1 MTETDIVSKEDVE
14 KPEVGK
20 EELASAVEVMQA
32 MLKTSK
38 GFRMYLSNNPL
49 LVRFI
54 EELTAK
60 TGAHLGR
67 YGEYRLDVEQF
78 DLSYR
83 GNSIYNNR
91 DPKESLAF
99 KMYSD
104 GIRSIIFCEGVE
116 ERELCDFLE
125 IVGKDRPTDMDDDI
139 VTLLWMKDL
148 PNISY
153 ILAEDS
159 LALDA
164 AEAGTAAPASQ
175 KEGIASVY
183 QTPPPDS
190 APLLVPQQI
199 LTLTDADAA
208 WLKNA
213 READEKRS
221 PLNEV
226 INILSAILSAEKDPD
241 EFGDF
246 VDIVGNLTANLI
258 HSGDLRH
265 ALNLARFMRE
275 LRKNDALPAANRERA
290 ARAMEGRFTEGVVK
304 ALKDSVDSTD
314 AITPEELKEL
324 LLYFGAAAIVPMC
337 ELLGLVEKMKMRKA
351 LLDVLSEIGMETPEA
366 FFPFMSDKRWYL
378 VRNMVYVLARI
389 RNPKAL
395 EPVARLVTHREP
407 RVRREVLQCL
417 ERMSDPRAKTAIM
430 RFLQDESSAIRI
442 RAMQAL
448 AGFRVTAALKPI
460 VAMSE
465 GKDFEAREPAEKKA
479 IFEALGE
486 LGGDQVVPV
495 FRSMLMKKYWFN
507 KEKEKESV
515 ICAVAGLRKVK
526 TDAAIHVLEEASKVK
541 GEETRRIVDEAL
553 RQIAAERARVAAGT

>member
-1 MTETDIVSKEDVE
+1 MTESNTGAKEEAE
-14 KPEVGK
+14 KPQVGK
-20 EELASAVEVMQA
+20 EEFASAVEVLQA

-38 GFRMYLSNNPL
+38 GFKMYMSNNPL
-49 LVRFI
+49 LARFV

-60 TGAHLGR
+60 TSALLAR

-78 DLSYR
+78 DLSYK

-104 GIRSIIFCEGVE
+104 GIRSIIFSEGVE

-125 IVGKDRPTDMDDDI
+125 IVGKDRPTDLDDDI

-153 ILAEDS
+153 VLAEDS
-159 LALDA
+159 LSLDA
-164 AEAGTAAPASQ
+164 LEGGTAAPASQ

-183 QTPPPDS
+183 QAPPPDS

-213 READEKRS
+213 REVDEKRS
-221 PLNEV
+221 PLDEV
-226 INILSAILSAEKDPD
+226 INILSAILLAEKDPA
-241 EFGDF
+241 EFSEF
-246 VDIVGNLTANLI
+246 VDIVGNLTGNLI

-265 ALNLARFMRE
+265 ALTLSRFMRE
-275 LRKNDALPAANRERA
+275 LKKNEAMPAANRERA
-290 ARAMEGRFTEGVVK
+290 ARVMEGRFTEGLVK
-304 ALKDSVDSTD
+304 ALKESVDTTD
-314 AITPEELKEL
+314 AITPEEFKEL
-324 LLYFGAAAIVPMC
+324 LFYFGVSAIVPMC

-351 LLDVLSEIGMETPEA
+351 ILDVLSEIGRDTPDA
-366 FFPFMSDKRWYL
+366 FFRFLSDKRWYL

-389 RNPKAL
+389 QNPKAL
-395 EPVARLVTHREP
+395 EPVAKLIGHQEP

-417 ERMSDPRAKTAIM
+417 ERMADPKAKTAIM
-430 RFLQDESSAIRI
+430 RFLQDESSAVRI
-442 RAMQAL
+442 RAMQVL
-448 AGFRVTAALKPI
+448 AGCHVAAALKPI
-460 VAMSE
+460 AAMAE
-465 GKDFEAREPAEKKA
+465 GKDFETREAAEKKA
-479 IFEALGE
+479 IFEAMGE
-486 LGGDQVVPV
+486 LGADHVVPL
-495 FRSMLMKKYWFN
+495 FRSILMKRYWFN

-526 TDAAIHVLEEASKVK
+526 TDAAVRALEDASKVK

-553 RQIAAERARVAAGT
+553 RQIAAERARAAAGT